1 MVKITGLQSGIVLQR
16 DNSNHCDS
24 WFTLTGAPDA
34 VVSVNIGTLTET
46 EPVENCRKFHL
57 TGICTGGPYSLT
69 LTVGEDTAV
78 FTDLYVGDVWI
89 LAGQSNMDGC
99 GYYNKTLADFT
110 PNEAIRFYSIDGQW
124 KVGDPRLHQNHRTPD
139 EFIKR
144 YLGYNLAEHWQDR
157 GVGPGYAFAK
167 AMRERTGVPQGLIA
181 CALGGSGMCH
191 WDPDA
196 PREPEPNLYGIM
208 LRKYAECGG
217 NARGMFWYQGCS
229 ETSPDGTEHF
239 TERMMHFVSS
249 FRKEMHRPDMAFVQ
263 VQIYQYFCAD
273 PAGDGVWSLVR
284 EAQRT
289 LHEHIDNMDT
299 VAVTNAELADGI
311 HLDAGSHEILGRNA
325 AESMYRLCFDPC
337 GMTSTPAPQLDT
349 IYPVHQANDFGLT
362 LAVKY
367 KNLNGRLTSEGRPT
381 GYALSI
387 SPDKLDR
394 RHIFRVDLHND
405 TAYIRHEIPWD
416 QLKDGYLFYMFGNG
430 TYANITDEDG
440 RLIPAMGPIALKEYL
455 K

>member
-1 MVKITGLQSGIVLQR
+1 MKIIGLQSGIVLQR
-16 DNSNHCDS
+16 DAANRSDS
-24 WFTLTGAPDA
+24 YFTVADA
-34 VVSVNIGTLTET
+34 GDAAVSVDIGTITELD
-46 EPVENCRKFHL
+46 PVENCRRFHL
-57 TGICTGGPYSLT
+57 TGIVTGGPYILT
-69 LTVGEDTAV
+69 LTVGDETAV
-78 FTDLYVGDVWI
+78 YTDMYVGDVWI

-99 GYYNKTLADFT
+99 GYYNKTIPDYT
-110 PNEAIRFYSIDGQW
+110 PCEAIRFYSIDGQW
-124 KVGDPRLHQNHRTPD
+124 KTGEPRLHQNHRTPD

-144 YLGYNLAEHWQDR
+144 YLGYNLNEYWQDR
-157 GVGPGYAFAK
+157 GVGPGYAFAV

-181 CALGGSGMCH
+181 CALGGSGLCH

-229 ETSPDGTEHF
+229 ETSPDGAEHF
-239 TERMMHFVSS
+239 TERMVHFVQS
-249 FRKEMHRPDMAFVQ
+249 FRRDFARPDMAFVQ
-263 VQIYQYFCAD
+263 VQIYQYVCAD
-273 PAGDGVWSLVR
+273 PAGDGIWSQVR

-289 LHEHIDNMDT
+289 LHEHIENMDT
-299 VAVTNAELADGI
+299 IAVTNAELADGI
-311 HLDAGSHEILGRNA
+311 HLQANSQTILGRNA
-325 AESMYRLCFDPC
+325 AESMYHLCFDPC
-337 GMTSTPAPQLDT
+337 GMTSTLAPQLDT
-349 IYPVHQANDFGLT
+349 IYPVHHANDFGLV

-381 GYALSI
+381 GYALSM

-394 RHIFRVDLHND
+394 RHTFRVDLRGD
-405 TAYIRHEIPWD
+405 TAYIRYEIPYE
-416 QLKDGYLFYMFGNG
+416 QMKDAYLFYMFGND

-440 RLIPAMGPIALKEYL
+440 RPVPAMGPIPLKEYL